1 MSKKDDEQRRQ
12 FFNQL
17 NTTAYL
23 SNFEEWAN
31 GTIKNWTEI
40 DKFFD
45 ILDEIILVEYQ
56 EDFMV
61 EIKKGVKFYRARVI
75 KFDDY
80 KEFQKGIGYESD
92 RLRGYNW
99 EESKE
104 PPEDKTE
111 AQRNSKKG
119 EAALYVADDEITA
132 CAEIKSKVRE
142 YISVA
147 EFELS
152 ENVQVLDFSKMQF
165 SKPFNQYNDIYSVDL
180 RKMLSILEFYFS
192 KPVYSSEEYKCSQQI
207 VRHFREKGITGF
219 KYRSFYSSGNN
230 YTFFDD
236 AMKKFIWNDSR
247 VLINYATANLF
258 ISLDKGNMIDLDNIN
273 KIEKSISSDV
283 REKML
288 DDTKQMWEAF

>member
-12 FFNQL
+12 IVYQL
-17 NTTAYL
+17 KTKDYL
-23 SNFEEWAN
+23 SKFQEWAN
-31 GTIKNWTEI
+31 GTIQYQTEI

-80 KEFQKGIGYESD
+80 KKLQKGIGYESA

-104 PPEDKTE
+104 PPEDKAE
-111 AQRNSKKG
+111 AQRNSKEK
-119 EAALYVADDEITA
+119 EVALYVADDEVTA
-132 CAEIKSKVRE
+132 CAETKSKVRE

-165 SKPFNQYNDIYSVDL
+165 SKPFNQYNDIYSVDV

-288 DDTKQMWEAF
+288 EDTKQMWEAF